1 MKRTIAILLT
11 CIMMLTL
18 AACIHRHKVQHLV
31 YTDDY
36 PTLYESE
43 LKEIFGDYT
52 LGERREQHVDG
63 ETCSC
68 GWYQDEMDW
77 YEWEIAYTDACGQPM
92 TCTMNN
98 FQTLYYQQYE
108 WLEDQ
113 IGTHFF
119 TGYVEHYYD
128 GLLWERGSYCF
139 CFLGDFVNSYS
150 NKWEES
156 RMEIGKAYRK
166 NLEQSED
173 RVPLFALS
181 YSELLDRYPITLSI
195 SVQLD
200 DETMEEQDW
209 EEHFND
215 AVDRLEATAAAM
227 AEEIGDGLNL
237 NAHIYSRAKSVELSR
252 RKAWIYYLRGKQT
265 EGIGGSAFDHA
276 VYESYIGRFWLTGKT
291 AE

>member
-1 MKRTIAILLT
+1 MKRMIAVLLA

-18 AACIHRHKVQHLV
+18 TACIHRHKIEHRV

-36 PTLYESE
+36 PTLYQNE

-52 LGERREQHVDG
+52 LGERVEKHVDG

-119 TGYVEHYYD
+119 TGYVERYYD

-139 CFLGDFVNSYS
+139 CSLGDFVNSYS
-150 NKWEES
+150 NKGEES

-173 RVPLFALS
+173 RVPLYALS
-181 YSELLDRYPITLSI
+181 YRELLARYPTMLSVF
-195 SVQLD
+195 VQLD
-200 DETMEEQDW
+200 DETMEERDW

-215 AVDRLEATAAAM
+215 AVDRLEMLAAAM

-276 VYESYIGRFWLTGKT
+276 VFESYIGRFWLMGKT

>member
-43 LKEIFGDYT
+43 LREIFGDYT
-52 LGERREQHVDG
+52 LSERVEKHVDG
-63 ETCSC
+63 EECGC
-68 GWYQDEMDW
+68 GWVQDELDY
-77 YEWEIAYTDACGQPM
+77 YEWEITYRDACGQPM

-98 FQTLYYQQYE
+98 MRTLSYQQYE

-119 TGYVEHYYD
+119 TGYVERYFD
-128 GLLWERGSYCF
+128 ELLWERGSYCF

-150 NKWEES
+150 NKGEES

-173 RVPLFALS
+173 RVPLYALS
-181 YSELLDRYPITLSI
+181 YRELLAHYPIMLSI
-195 SVQLD
+195 FVQLD
-200 DETMEEQDW
+200 DETMGERDW

-215 AVDRLEATAAAM
+215 AVDRLESMTAAI

-237 NAHIYSRAKSVELSR
+237 EAQVYSRAERVELNR
-252 RKAWIYYLRGKQT
+252 RKAWLYYLRGEQT
-265 EGIGGSAFDHA
+265 DGKDPFMFDHT
-276 VYESYIGRFWLTGKT
+276 VFESYIGQFWLKDEP
-291 AE
+291 AQ